1 MRQENLLWKKTFKSA
16 EDFVIHQAAAPLSH
30 PLRKTYYKHKTL
42 EGGMVEVTC
51 YEGRMVSARL
61 AKVLPLE
68 DLG

>member
-1 MRQENLLWKKTFKSA
+1 MRHKHFLWKKTFKSA

-51 YEGRMVSARL
+51 HEGRMVSARP
-61 AKVLPLE
+61 A
-68 DLG
+68 